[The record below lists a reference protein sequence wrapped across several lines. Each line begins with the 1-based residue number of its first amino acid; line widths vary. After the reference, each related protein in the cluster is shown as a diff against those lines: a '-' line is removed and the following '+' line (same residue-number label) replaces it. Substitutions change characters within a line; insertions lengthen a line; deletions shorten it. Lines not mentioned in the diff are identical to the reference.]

1 MLIGGGPTLSR
12 TSPAMTM
19 RRLRI
24 FAGMAMA
31 NEAGLMTS
39 GPGGPCQ
46 RGASRGE
53 IVVELPLEGV
63 GRGERLYVAQAR
75 HPAELH
81 EVAVEVGRLVEE
93 MDLERTARVAEGGP
107 GALMHHPPAGAT
119 GPFGAYGVDA
129 VRWEELA
136 VVGKLQVDGPITDG
150 AAASRAGH
158 DRRREGVRP
167 AQKPGGPGQVPARD
181 GPADH
186 RRRYAP
192 TVHGDGVHD
201 VHREVEAAPQGS
213 EHSDVPGATA
223 SHAVVEADDQLSQVV
238 PAHQEPDELLGGQV
252 GQLAGEPHEDHGIQ
266 LALCQHL
273 AALVR
278 QREQWWCGGRVDD
291 FQRVR
296 LERDQQATA
305 ARAARPIRDL
315 LEHAVMAQVHAVE
328 GADGDDRS
336 RPVVRQ
342 QAGHPASTTSGCHFP
357 ARGWA
362 TATRRPSQS
371 SATGPASGCTASIG
385 CPRASRS
392 TAEGSTFAAARCCR
406 ASAGAD
412 NTARP

>member
-63 GRGERLYVAQAR
+63 GRGERLYVAQTR

-136 VVGKLQVDGPITDG
+136 GGGDGG
-150 AAASRAGH
+150 V
-158 DRRREGVRP
+158 RRRARR
-167 AQKPGGPGQVPARD
+167 APGGSKAGPETGRPGP
-181 GPADH
+181 GP
-186 RRRYAP
+186 
-192 TVHGDGVHD
+192 
-201 VHREVEAAPQGS
+201 
-213 EHSDVPGATA
+213 
-223 SHAVVEADDQLSQVV
+223 
-238 PAHQEPDELLGGQV
+238 
-252 GQLAGEPHEDHGIQ
+252 
-266 LALCQHL
+266 
-273 AALVR
+273 
-278 QREQWWCGGRVDD
+278 
-291 FQRVR
+291 
-296 LERDQQATA
+296 
-305 ARAARPIRDL
+305 RP
-315 LEHAVMAQVHAVE
+315 
-328 GADGDDRS
+328 
-336 RPVVRQ
+336 
-342 QAGHPASTTSGCHFP
+342 
-357 ARGWA
+357 
-362 TATRRPSQS
+362 RRP
-371 SATGPASGCTASIG
+371 G
-385 CPRASRS
+385 
-392 TAEGSTFAAARCCR
+392 GS
-406 ASAGAD
+406 
-412 NTARP
+412 P